1 MSPLMIYKDNYSDA
15 TLISNR
21 FIDEYMKDANDAQLK
36 VYLYLIRMMS
46 ANLPTSISDM
56 ADKFNHT
63 ERDIIRALQYWA
75 EKKLLVLDYNEAGHI
90 SGIHIQD
97 LDKMPK
103 GEIVAL
109 TSKIS
114 VTSSKTDV
122 PVKKETTP
130 AISHELNISDEI
142 NKEQNEL
149 REEKKTYEKPKYTP
163 AQLRALKENEV
174 FSEIIFVTEQ
184 YLEKALSPSEISS
197 IVFFYDT
204 LGFSQELIDYL
215 IEYCVGH
222 GHKSMHYIEKVAIN
236 WAEENI
242 TTVRQA
248 KLRSNKYDKL
258 VYAVM
263 KALGKQSA
271 PTQAEA
277 DFITKWN
284 KEYGFDKDLILTAC
298 EKAVLAVDKN
308 RFQYTDGILNKWLKA
323 GVQTKT
329 QAAAFDQTFKG
340 QSKPAPVKVGGQFQQ
355 FQQNTYDYASLEQE
369 ILSN

>member
-1 MSPLMIYKDNYSDA
+1 MSPLMIYKDNDSDT

-21 FIDEYMKDANDAQLK
+21 FIDEFMKDANDAQLK
-36 VYLYLIRMMS
+36 VYFYLIRMMS
-46 ANLPTSISDM
+46 ASLATSISDM

-63 ERDIIRALQYWA
+63 ERDIIRALKYWE
-75 EKKLLVLDYNEAGHI
+75 EKKLLLLDYNESGHI
-90 SGIHIQD
+90 CGIHIQD
-97 LDKMPK
+97 LEKMPK

-109 TSKIS
+109 NSRM
-114 VTSSKTDV
+114 
-122 PVKKETTP
+122 P
-130 AISHELNISDEI
+130 AAGSASAALKRDSASALSQDQKPLAN
-142 NKEQNEL
+142 
-149 REEKKTYEKPKYTP
+149 EEKKTYEKPRYTP
-163 AQLRALKENEV
+163 AQLRALKENEA
-174 FSEIIFVTEQ
+174 FSEIIFVAEQ

-215 IEYCVGH
+215 IEYCVEH

-236 WAEENI
+236 WAEESI

-248 KLRSNKYDKL
+248 KQRSNKYDKL

-277 DFITKWN
+277 DYITKWN
-284 KEYGFDKDLILTAC
+284 KEYGFDKDLILAAC

-308 RFQYTDGILNKWLKA
+308 RFQYTEGILNKWLKA
-323 GVQTKT
+323 DVHTKA
-329 QAAAFDQTFKG
+329 QAAAFDQTFKQ
-340 QSKPAPVKVGGQFQQ
+340 QSAPAPTRTGGQFQE

>member
-15 TLISNR
+15 TVISNC

-36 VYLYLIRMMS
+36 VYFYLIRMMS
-46 ANLPTSISDM
+46 ANLPTSISDI
-56 ADKFNHT
+56 ADKFNLT
-63 ERDIIRALQYWA
+63 ERDVIRALKYWE
-75 EKKLLVLDYNEAGHI
+75 EKKLLILDYNESGHI
-90 SGIHIQD
+90 SGLHLQD

-103 GEIVAL
+103 GEIVPLARKAPVAPFRQE
-109 TSKIS
+109 TDMKADKIP
-114 VTSSKTDV
+114 VSSKEV
-122 PVKKETTP
+122 
-130 AISHELNISDEI
+130 
-142 NKEQNEL
+142 
-149 REEKKTYEKPKYTP
+149 EKKVFEKPRYTP
-163 AQLRALKENEV
+163 SQLRALKDNDV
-174 FSEIIFVTEQ
+174 FSEIIFVAEQ
-184 YLEKALSPSEISS
+184 YLEKPLSTSEIGS

-222 GHKSMHYIEKVAIN
+222 DHKSMHYIEKVALN

-263 KALGKQSA
+263 KALGKNSA
-271 PTQAEA
+271 PTQTEA
-277 DFITKWN
+277 DFITRWS
-284 KEYGFDKDLILTAC
+284 KEYGFEKDMILAAC

-308 RFQYTDGILNKWLKA
+308 RFQYTDGILNKWQKA
-323 GVQTKT
+323 GIHTKA
-329 QAAAFDQTFKG
+329 QISAFDQTFK
-340 QSKPAPVKVGGQFQQ
+340 QAVQTTKAVPARTGGQFQD
-355 FQQNTYDYASLEQE
+355 FKQNTYDYASLEQE